1 MVEEWEVE
9 RKVDPAL
16 IRRAEPAFVA
26 GERETIEGWL
36 EFHRLTLE
44 LKCEGLTDAQRKA
57 RPVAT
62 SAISLHGLVR
72 HMAEVERSW
81 FQDRLAED
89 HGIGY
94 LWASDEEPDADM
106 VPLDDAVWE
115 DDLAT
120 FQETCERSREIAA
133 VRGLDDVGSYP
144 DGTPVSLRWIYT
156 HMVEEYARHNGHAD
170 LVRELVDGA
179 VGL

>member
-9 RKVDPAL
+9 R
-16 IRRAEPAFVA
+16 RAEPSFVA

-72 HMAEVERSW
+72 HMAEVERLW
-81 FQDRLAED
+81 FPTVLGGDRSRARVYEGTDAVED
-89 HGIGY
+89 GER
-94 LWASDEEPDADM
+94 A
-106 VPLDDAVWE
+106 PLDDADFE
-115 DDLAT
+115 ADLAA
-120 FQETCERSREIAA
+120 FRAECASSRAIAA
-133 VRGLDDVGSYP
+133 RRAIPP
-144 DGTPVSLRWIYT
+144 DSWCG
-156 HMVEEYARHNGHAD
+156 
-170 LVRELVDGA
+170 
-179 VGL
+179 